1 MRNNLVTGRVII
13 VNNMLFDANLRRILM
28 LMMQY
33 AKTNNVTRM
42 VSDPSG
48 TERVA
53 FSMAKMLA
61 CYDGEALADELLV
74 LKQNSEVGAEG
85 RFTECVMD
93 TTNHWAFREV
103 EPLDA
108 QDIDEHG
115 SMQHEC
121 RSGFFELTFV
131 GCNRAAC
138 QAMASFLGVFGNF
151 IDWNESAILAIQE
164 QADQYTIAMY
174 DDVVPRIAHEYD
186 TANLE
191 RMLVTY
197 NTWCGR

>member
-53 FSMAKMLA
+53 FGMAKMLA
-61 CYDGEALADELLV
+61 CYDGGAMADEMEL
-74 LKQNSEVGAEG
+74 LKQNSEVGEEG

-103 EPLDA
+103 EA
-108 QDIDEHG
+108 SAGSTVEGGVWVDEY
-115 SMQHEC
+115 
-121 RSGFFELTFV
+121 RDGFFELTFV
-131 GCNRAAC
+131 GCNRFAC
-138 QAMASFLGVFGNF
+138 QAMAAFLGTFGNF

-164 QADQYTIAMY
+164 QADQFTIALY
-174 DDVVPRIAHEYD
+174 DDVVPRIASEYGAD
-186 TANLE
+186 SLE

>member
-33 AKTNNVTRM
+33 AKTNNVSRM

-61 CYDGEALADELLV
+61 CYDGGAWVDEMEL
-74 LKQNSEVGAEG
+74 LKQNSEVGEEG

-93 TTNHWAFREV
+93 TANRWAFREV
-103 EPLDA
+103 EPMA
-108 QDIDEHG
+108 ASKVEEGVWVDEH
-115 SMQHEC
+115 
-121 RSGFFELTFV
+121 RDGFFELTFV
-131 GCNRAAC
+131 GCNRSAC
-138 QAMASFLGVFGNF
+138 QAMAAFLGTFGNF
-151 IDWNESAILAIQE
+151 IAWGESCIMAIQE
-164 QADQYTIAMY
+164 QAETTTIAVY
-174 DDVVPRIAHEYD
+174 TDVVPSTTRVFNEENFKKSLLEY
-186 TANLE
+186 NI
-191 RMLVTY
+191 
-197 NTWCGR
+197 WCNQ

>member
-53 FSMAKMLA
+53 FGMAKMLA
-61 CYDGEALADELLV
+61 CYDGGAMADEMEL
-74 LKQNSEVGAEG
+74 LKQNSEVGEEG

-103 EPLDA
+103 EARAASTVEDGVWA
-108 QDIDEHG
+108 DEH
-115 SMQHEC
+115 SD
-121 RSGFFELTFV
+121 GFFELTFV
-131 GCNRAAC
+131 GCNRFAC
-138 QAMASFLGVFGNF
+138 QAMTAFLGTFGNF

-164 QADQYTIAMY
+164 QADQFTIAMY
-174 DDVVPRIAHEYD
+174 DDVVPRIASEYD
-186 TANLE
+186 AANLD

>member
-53 FSMAKMLA
+53 FSMARMLA
-61 CYDGEALADELLV
+61 CYDGEALADELAV
-74 LKQNSEVGAEG
+74 LKQNSEVGEEG

-103 EPLDA
+103 EARAASTVEDGVWV
-108 QDIDEHG
+108 DEH
-115 SMQHEC
+115 SN
-121 RSGFFELTFV
+121 GFFELTFV
-131 GCNRAAC
+131 GCNRSAC
-138 QAMASFLGVFGNF
+138 QAMAAFLGTFGNF
-151 IDWNESAILAIQE
+151 IDWNESCIMAIQE
-164 QADQYTIAMY
+164 KSEQITIAIY
-174 DDVVPRIAHEYD
+174 DDVVPLTARVFSEENFKKSLLEYR
-186 TANLE
+186 L
-191 RMLVTY
+191 
-197 NTWCGR
+197 WCNQ